1 MKRTL
6 IVLTALVLVVFACG
20 QVQATKQVASPVYDA
35 GHERWPTTVFWFDD
49 IEGDVSGWSTVDFT
63 AIAVPHFHVDAYM
76 AYEGTYSWWCGC
88 FDYDTDGGYGNSWD
102 DRLVI
107 PTTDLSTATYPILTY
122 AFRHDSEIG
131 YDYTYVQAES
141 GGVYVDLNRG
151 YDGPAPWTDLGLY
164 GFILGA
170 YDNPLNARFRFI
182 SDGAWSDEDGD
193 YLSVGGAFMCDI
205 VKVFD
210 YVGGYVYFYD
220 NADDQVNLIPAV
232 PGAAGDWWHV
242 IDRCCPA
249 YSDSHSWW
257 CGDDADTSL
266 LPPNLQNGLYTPLVD
281 LTGALTCTVYM
292 AVHFAVP
299 TVDNDYC
306 EFLGTCDGAT
316 YHHMYSYW
324 GDFGTC
330 DGWGGTGLNVG
341 YDITQFEFPGPYTFG
356 GFLWVMNTTDNGC
369 GPGGAGDAGVMIDD
383 VRFEGVHSDPVENA
397 SWGEIKALY
406 R

>member
-1 MKRTL
+1 L

-20 QVQATKQVASPVYDA
+20 QVQATKQVASPAYDA

-63 AIAVPHFHVDAYM
+63 AIAVPHFHVDSYM
-76 AYEGTYSWWCGC
+76 GYQGTNSWWCGT
-88 FDYDTDGGYGNSWD
+88 FDYDVDGGYGNSWD

-210 YVGGYVYFYD
+210 YFGGAVYFFD
-220 NADDQVNLIPAV
+220 NADDQVHMIPAV
-232 PGAAGDWWHV
+232 GDAAGDWWHI
-242 IDRCCPA
+242 IDRACPA
-249 YSDSHSWW
+249 ASRPHSWW
-257 CGDDADTSL
+257 CGDDSDTNL
-266 LPPNLQNGLYTPLVD
+266 IPPALQNSLRTPIISVY
-281 LTGALTCTVYM
+281 AEACTVQMY
-292 AVHFAVP
+292 VHFAVP

-306 EFLGTCDGAT
+306 EFKAYCNGD
-316 YHHMYSYW
+316 YYHMYSYW
-324 GDFGTC
+324 GDFESC
-330 DGWGGTGLNVG
+330 DGWGSSGIAGYDVGQFGTPPITEVG
-341 YDITQFEFPGPYTFG
+341 YEWI
-356 GFLWVMNTTDNGC
+356 MNTTDNGC
-369 GPGGAGDAGVMIDD
+369 GPAVNGPAGVYVDH
-383 VRFEGVHSDPVENA
+383 VTFYGVPYPNPVEDS
-397 SWGEIKALY
+397 SWGNIKALY